1 MRCEQVGRARD
12 GKGWEGHSGL
22 RIGMQCE
29 VMGWA
34 CAVKRSK
41 GGAICVGV
49 KPDSTRPV
57 RGCWLLRLFI
67 AFAATLA
74 LGLANTIINRGM
86 SSCQQTGKRSLR
98 KVLQQDIAMPD
109 LLSDFGTT
117 KIPTA
122 CPAK

>member
-1 MRCEQVGRARD
+1 M
-12 GKGWEGHSGL
+12 
-22 RIGMQCE
+22 
-29 VMGWA
+29 
-34 CAVKRSK
+34 
-41 GGAICVGV
+41 GV

-122 CPAK
+122 CPAWKS

>member
-74 LGLANTIINRGM
+74 LGLANTIINRGCFRDGHGCPVVHGRIHTLKACEAF
-86 SSCQQTGKRSLR
+86 SYSLR
-98 KVLQQDIAMPD
+98 PPKKAP
-109 LLSDFGTT
+109 
-117 KIPTA
+117 
-122 CPAK
+122 